1 VGSEM
6 CIRDRSEALL
16 VSYSDFKKSAKSP
29 VFAVFSHFLTEF
41 CDLLGQTLINLQ
53 PGIIAID

>member
-1 VGSEM
+1 
-6 CIRDRSEALL
+6 LL